1 MNIKFCHIAPNC
13 YLDIA
18 IPNSMCHL
26 TLAHLVGYEQGN
38 QLNEYTTKYRD
49 AALEDVSRRITRIMD
64 NSGYEM
70 YKEHGPGF
78 VFDPNKLVKLAK
90 TIAAEYVVLPDY
102 PGEDYTK
109 TIRSGL
115 EFIPKFKE
123 AGLGTFFVPQSD
135 KGDIE
140 GYMTSFAWAAQNPEV
155 DYIGISILAC
165 PIALWVLGNEK
176 QEYLARWKI
185 MTLLEKRQLLDLAL
199 RNGKRIHLLGMTH
212 GPNEIMLM
220 RQFSNYIHSWDSSSA
235 VWHGHKGIRFDDTP
249 TGLELGKLPSAVDF
263 KCEFAENRVDDI
275 MYNVKYINKLV
286 GFKGA

>member
-26 TLAHLVGYEQGN
+26 TLAHLIDYEGVHP
-38 QLNEYTTKYRD
+38 NEYTTKYRV
-49 AALEDVSRRITRIMD
+49 AAVNDTARRITRIMD

-90 TIAAEYVVLPDY
+90 TIFADYVVLPDY
-102 PGEDYTK
+102 PGEDFTK

-115 EFIPKFKE
+115 DFIPKFKE
-123 AGLGTFFVPQSD
+123 ANLGVFFVPQSV

-140 GYMTSFAWAAQNPEV
+140 GYMTSFAWAAQNPDV

-165 PIALWVLGNEK
+165 PIALNVLGNEK

-185 MTLLEKRQLLDLAL
+185 MHLLEKRQLLDLAL

-212 GPNEIMLM
+212 GPNEIVLM

-235 VWHGHKGIRFDDTP
+235 VWHGHSGMRFDDTP
-249 TGLELGKLPSAVDF
+249 TGLEHGKISSAVDF
-263 KCEFAENRVDDI
+263 KCEFVEDRLNDI
-275 MYNVKYINKLV
+275 MYNVNYINKLV